1 MQDPKIPSTAI
12 ATAGEPR
19 RGSRYPAPHDAP
31 CIGRAKYVLGDQF
44 GLDQFGVNLAVIE
57 PGAWSS
63 QRHWHEQEDE
73 FVYIL
78 EGELVLVDDA
88 GEHLLTTGMCAGFKA
103 GNGNGH
109 CLQNRTGKRAAYLE
123 VGSRKQAEV
132 AHYSDID
139 MMAVLDDATRSFKF
153 VKKDGSGF

>member
-1 MQDPKIPSTAI
+1 MTKIPATAI
-12 ATAGEPR
+12 ATSGEPR
-19 RGSRYPAPHDAP
+19 RGSRYPAPHNVS
-31 CIGRAKYVLGDQF
+31 CTGRAKYVLGDQF

-63 QRHWHEQEDE
+63 QRHWHEKEDE
-73 FVYIL
+73 FVHLL
-78 EGELVLVDDA
+78 EGELVLMDDA
-88 GEHLLTTGMCAGFKA
+88 GEHLLTPGMLAGFKA

-109 CLQNRTGKRAAYLE
+109 CLQNRSDKRAVYLE
-123 VGSRKQAEV
+123 VGSRVAGEK

-139 MMAVLDDATRSFKF
+139 MMAVVDEKSGNYRF

>member
-1 MQDPKIPSTAI
+1 MSKVPSTAV
-12 ATAGEPR
+12 AMTGEPR
-19 RGSRYPAPHDAP
+19 RGSRYPAHHNAP

-57 PGAWSS
+57 PGSWSS
-63 QRHWHEQEDE
+63 QRHWHEKEDE
-73 FVYIL
+73 FVYVL

-88 GEHLLTTGMCAGFKA
+88 GEHLLTPGMCAGFKA

-109 CLQNRTGKRAAYLE
+109 CLQNRTDKKAVYLE
-123 VGSRKQAEV
+123 VGSRKEGER

-139 MMAVLDDATRSFKF
+139 MMAVPEGGKYKF
-153 VKKDGSGF
+153 VRKDGSPV

>member
-1 MQDPKIPSTAI
+1 MTKTPSTAV

-19 RGSRYPAPHDAP
+19 RGSRYPAPYDAP

-63 QRHWHEQEDE
+63 QRHWHEKEDE
-73 FVYIL
+73 FVYVL

-88 GEHLLTTGMCAGFKA
+88 GEHLLTPGMCAGFKA

-109 CLQNRTGKRAAYLE
+109 CLQNRTANRAVYLE
-123 VGSRKQAEV
+123 VGSRREGERAF
-132 AHYSDID
+132 YSDID
-139 MMAVLDDATRSFKF
+139 MMALPDGGKYKF
-153 VKKDGSGF
+153 VRRDGSKI

>member
-1 MQDPKIPSTAI
+1 MTKIPSTAV
-12 ATAGEPR
+12 ALSGEPR
-19 RGSRYPAPHDAP
+19 RGSRYPAPHNAP
-31 CIGRAKYVLGDQF
+31 CMGRAKYVLGDQF

-57 PGAWSS
+57 PGSWSS
-63 QRHWHEQEDE
+63 QRHWHEKEDE

-88 GEHLLTTGMCAGFKA
+88 GDHLLTPGMVAGFKA

-109 CLQNRTGKRAAYLE
+109 CLQNRSDKRAVYLE
-123 VGSRKQAEV
+123 VGSRKTGEK

-139 MMAVLDDATRSFKF
+139 MMAVVDEKSGNYRF
-153 VKKDGSGF
+153 VKKDGSAF